1 MIRATTLKNLFKF
14 HSYLLD
20 NLLTLRHIRLRI
32 VTGKALSRSPD
43 RETFVIQETPDL
55 ANDQNVLALI
65 IAAVAPTLYRLQLWE
80 LLLPIPEYVRLDRT
94 KITYFTNRK
103 VTFPRNWR

>member
-1 MIRATTLKNLFKF
+1 LFKF
-14 HSYLLD
+14 HAYLFD
-20 NLLTLRHIRLRI
+20 NLLTLRHIRLGVI
-32 VTGKALSRSPD
+32 AGQALARSTD
-43 RETFVIQETPDL
+43 RKTFVIQETPDL
-55 ANDQNVLALI
+55 ANDQNVLALV

-94 KITYFTNRK
+94 EIAYFTNRK